1 MIDPR
6 RFEKVGVRDGSRSVT
21 SRLYAYPRVAFAMHN
36 KGRDSNGGEDG
47 AHIDLAVHAHQ
58 RDHGRGTCTD
68 PLVAG
73 PGLFDAR
80 IGRFARRQI
89 WQASPRT
96 PVLLDVAEK
105 LLQLLLRQDPGREM
119 TVGAVKDKRLRPL
132 GISAANSTLIAPPS
146 EMPNRAARSL
156 PAASITARTS
166 SIPSSSVATAP
177 TLSERPVPRLSNRIS
192 RLKELRREKKRAR
205 AGLSQ
210 AISRLE
216 MKPGMKTMSN
226 GPFPTT

>member
-6 RFEKVGVRDGSRSVT
+6 RFEKFGVRDGSRSVT

-36 KGRDSNGGEDG
+36 KGRDSDGGEDV

-132 GISAANSTLIAPPS
+132 GIGCCKQHAHRASFGNAEQGGTLAASGVHHRADVVHPLLQGRDSANSVGEAG
-146 EMPNRAARSL
+146 
-156 PAASITARTS
+156 
-166 SIPSSSVATAP
+166 VALVKQNQSTEG
-177 TLSERPVPRLSNRIS
+177 T
-192 RLKELRREKKRAR
+192 
-205 AGLSQ
+205 Q
-210 AISRLE
+210 A
-216 MKPGMKTMSN
+216 
-226 GPFPTT
+226 